1 MWAMA
6 PRGDAVDQGNPEGE
20 KYGKGKLQGGIEAMI
35 GFRPPTEVTL
45 MPDPFADLL
54 LRLRQEAGR
63 TQEEQAEAINAVSGR
78 DTMTRR
84 EISRYENFENIPTNH
99 TIGHIAAACGVP
111 FEELQREAKAAR
123 ARKRKGHAD
132 AGEEQDA
139 VKRRTLLGS
148 ATIGV
153 SVAAEPWGRLAF
165 ALSKG
170 AKIDSPAAAALID
183 RAAELHVQELN
194 LSARRLQKT
203 VESHLD
209 AITAALPRAGDHE
222 GALTIAAGETAALA
236 GWVAWDL
243 GEHDKANA
251 YYKVT
256 SQCAAAAGHPPLR
269 ALALTYSS
277 YGALTPKAK
286 MEFLSQA
293 ANDVRGHGNATA
305 AAWVLGRRA
314 EEAAAAGDEVGA
326 LRALDR
332 ARFAYDFADHASE
345 QAWVRFVTPYR
356 MDSLALSVYG
366 QLRRPELTSTADTA
380 VDRLGDGL
388 PDGGVVVLG
397 DLASAL
403 LRGGDVDQGVYVS
416 RQFVA
421 AAKAKP
427 NTMGKERAST
437 IASSLPDSEQEL
449 GRHLRKFAS

>member
-1 MWAMA
+1 
-6 PRGDAVDQGNPEGE
+6 
-20 KYGKGKLQGGIEAMI
+20 
-35 GFRPPTEVTL
+35 

-123 ARKRKGHAD
+123 ARQRKGHAD

-421 AAKAKP
+421 AAEAKP

>member
-1 MWAMA
+1 
-6 PRGDAVDQGNPEGE
+6 
-20 KYGKGKLQGGIEAMI
+20 
-35 GFRPPTEVTL
+35 

-54 LRLRQEAGR
+54 LQLRQEAGR

-132 AGEEQDA
+132 AGEDQDA

-170 AKIDSPAAAALID
+170 TKIDSPAASALID

-209 AITAALPRAGDHE
+209 AITTALPRAGEHE

-305 AAWVLGRRA
+305 AAWVLGRHA

-326 LRALDR
+326 LQALDR
-332 ARFAYDFADHASE
+332 ARFAYDFADHTSE

-403 LRGGDVDQGVYVS
+403 LRGGDVNQGVYVA
-416 RQFVA
+416 RQFA
-421 AAKAKP
+421 AAAQAKP
-427 NTMGKERAST
+427 NTMGKERAAA
-437 IASSLPDSEQEL
+437 IAALLPDSEHEL
-449 GRHLRKFAS
+449 AVHFRRFAS

>member
-1 MWAMA
+1 MS
-6 PRGDAVDQGNPEGE
+6 R
-20 KYGKGKLQGGIEAMI
+20 GKLKGGIEAMI

-132 AGEEQDA
+132 AGEDQDA
-139 VKRRTLLGS
+139 VKRRTLLCS

-170 AKIDSPAAAALID
+170 TKIDSPAAAALID

-209 AITAALPRAGDHE
+209 AITAALPRAGEHE

-286 MEFLSQA
+286 MELLSQA

-305 AAWVLGRRA
+305 AAWVFGRRA
-314 EEAAAAGDEVGA
+314 EEAAAAGDEAGA

-332 ARFAYDFADHASE
+332 ARFAYDFADHTSE

-416 RQFVA
+416 RQFIA
-421 AAKAKP
+421 AAEAKP

>member
-1 MWAMA
+1 MS
-6 PRGDAVDQGNPEGE
+6 R
-20 KYGKGKLQGGIEAMI
+20 GKLEGGIEAMI

-132 AGEEQDA
+132 AGEDQDA

-170 AKIDSPAAAALID
+170 TKIDSLAAAGLIE

-209 AITAALPRAGDHE
+209 AITAALPRAGEHE

-305 AAWVLGRRA
+305 AAWVLGRNA

-332 ARFAYDFADHASE
+332 ARFAYDFADHTSE

-380 VDRLGDGL
+380 VNRLGDGL

-403 LRGGDVDQGVYVS
+403 LRGGDVDRGVYVS

-421 AAKAKP
+421 AAQAKP

-437 IASSLPDSEQEL
+437 IASSLPDNEQEL

>member
-1 MWAMA
+1 MS
-6 PRGDAVDQGNPEGE
+6 R
-20 KYGKGKLQGGIEAMI
+20 GKLQGGIEAMI

-209 AITAALPRAGDHE
+209 AITAALPRAGAHE

-305 AAWVLGRRA
+305 AAWVLGRHA

-403 LRGGDVDQGVYVS
+403 LRGGDVDQGVYVA
-416 RQFVA
+416 RQFA
-421 AAKAKP
+421 AAAQAKP
-427 NTMGKERAST
+427 NTMGKERAAA
-437 IASSLPDSEQEL
+437 IAALLPDSEHEL
-449 GRHLRKFAS
+449 AAHFRRFAS